1 MGVKPFRG
9 QRAPG
14 KFMKKYISFVLRDA
28 IVLPLT
34 IGQARQTESENTDP
48 VGIYLC
54 LCVCECVC
62 IQFEC
67 VYYTHYAYS
76 GKMYI
81 VYYSILS
88 RSSIL
93 DPFVFAL
100 WIQFTMALVKLMWL
114 KWSYMCAHVNAHT
127 GACFLLKNINFV
139 VTCKNKLFGQ

>member
-67 VYYTHYAYS
+67 VLYTLC
-76 GKMYI
+76 I
-81 VYYSILS
+81 FREDVYSIL
-88 RSSIL
+88 
-93 DPFVFAL
+93 
-100 WIQFTMALVKLMWL
+100 
-114 KWSYMCAHVNAHT
+114 
-127 GACFLLKNINFV
+127 
-139 VTCKNKLFGQ
+139 